1 VTSNFYATL
10 AQVLPLLLLALIW
23 DSDYLVR
30 LRGQRRQPRR
40 SDPAGVW
47 FWTKPRVRVYTLGV
61 AGIVIASISV
71 VILVLAGLVPD
82 SRALRIILTAGV
94 LLVLA
99 TLLTHISVDVVQST
113 STRERPG
120 PDAQPAAPPE
130 PAAPPVPAEPEA
142 PVQPDA

>member
-30 LRGQRRQPRR
+30 LRGQRRPRRR

-61 AGIVIASISV
+61 AGIVIAAIAV

-82 SRALRIILTAGV
+82 SRALRIVLTAGV

-99 TLLTHISVDVVQST
+99 TLFTHISVDVIQAT
-113 STRERPG
+113 SRREGPAPG
-120 PDAQPAAPPE
+120 AGLVAPPGS
-130 PAAPPVPAEPEA
+130 AEPEA
-142 PVQPDA
+142 PAEPGT